1 MATGTAGTSAR
12 QFSSQQTHY
21 LIKKVVHTDDGTELT
36 VGYVPAGSVVINA
49 RAEVTEAFNDGGT
62 DQIDIGYAADP
73 DEFCVNLDVSSTG
86 TKLDATTFNAAA
98 NKVFTSDTEIVC
110 QYDGSSSDATAGV
123 AYVIVEYVV
132 DAAVVDSL
140 TD

>member
-12 QFSSQQTHY
+12 HFSSQQTHY
-21 LIKKVVHTDDGTELT
+21 LIKKVEFGDDGTQLSM
-36 VGYVPAGSVVINA
+36 GYVPAGSIVINA
-49 RAEVTEAFNDGGT
+49 RAEVKTAFNGGGN
-62 DQIDIGYAADP
+62 DYIDIGYAADP
-73 DEFCVNLDVSSTG
+73 DEFCADLDVSTTG

-110 QYDGSSSDATAGV
+110 QYDDANSDATAGL

-132 DAAVVDSL
+132 DEAVVDE
-140 TD
+140 